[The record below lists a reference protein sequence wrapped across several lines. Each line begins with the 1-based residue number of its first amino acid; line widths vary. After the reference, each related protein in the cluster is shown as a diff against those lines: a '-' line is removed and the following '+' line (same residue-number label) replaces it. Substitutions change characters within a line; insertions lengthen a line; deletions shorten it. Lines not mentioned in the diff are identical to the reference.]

1 MEMKFETLSDW
12 IMDEE
17 DCCAMRIYKGGDPEK
32 VADRV
37 AFIEKT
43 PRVRVS
49 PASGSEA
56 YVQVNGDSVHG
67 SHKTVE
73 VWIYG
78 GNHRSSEYGK
88 NEDAREW
95 CDQMLKVLGH
105 E

>member
-56 YVQVNGDSVHG
+56 Y
-67 SHKTVE
+67 K
-73 VWIYG
+73 
-78 GNHRSSEYGK
+78 
-88 NEDAREW
+88 
-95 CDQMLKVLGH
+95 
-105 E
+105 

>member
-12 IMDEE
+12 IMDKE
-17 DCCAMRIYKGGDPEK
+17 DYCAMRIYKDGDPEK
-32 VADRV
+32 VSDRV

-43 PRVRVS
+43 PRVRFDRK
-49 PASGSEA
+49 SGSEA
-56 YVQVNGDSVHG
+56 YVQVNGNSVHG
-67 SHKTVE
+67 SGTNVE

-88 NEDAREW
+88 NEDARKW

>member
-1 MEMKFETLSDW
+1 MEFETLSDW
-12 IMDEE
+12 IMDENN
-17 DCCAMRIYKGGDPEK
+17 CCAMRILKGGDPEK
-32 VADRV
+32 VSDRV

-49 PASGSEA
+49 PASGSQA
-56 YVQVNGDSVHG
+56 YVEVNGDSIH
-67 SHKTVE
+67 SSDTNVE

-78 GNHRSSEYGK
+78 GNHRSSEYGH

-95 CDQMLKVLGH
+95 CDQILKTLGH